1 MDTNAAIMKNAENV
15 EKKKRKTPRVI
26 RSLLGSVPGTVG
38 AVIVVG
44 VVLMAIFADV
54 LCPHDPMKLN
64 ARQRLKPPSAVS
76 AREGTPPNYLGTD
89 SMGRD
94 LLSRVILGSR
104 VSIALGLIASVLGG
118 GVGILVGM
126 LSGYYGGKV
135 DSFISWLV
143 NMQMAFPFTLLAI
156 FIMAIFGGGLDKL
169 VIVLAW
175 SAWVG
180 YARVMRG
187 QVMSVKEME
196 YVNAARVLGVR
207 QRNILLRYIL
217 PNTLSPII
225 IVMTFTVASVILFE
239 AQLSFLGLGVNPRIP
254 TWGSILADGRAYIE
268 RAWWIATFP
277 GIAIF
282 VTVLGINLFGD
293 WLRDFLDPRLKLE

>member
-1 MDTNAAIMKNAENV
+1 METKT
-15 EKKKRKTPRVI
+15 RKMPRVL
-26 RSLLGSVPGTVG
+26 RSLFGSIPGMTG
-38 AVIVVG
+38 AV
-44 VVLMAIFADV
+44 VVLAVVFMAVFADV
-54 LCPHDPMKLN
+54 LAPHDPTRLN
-64 ARQRLKPPSAVS
+64 ARQRLKPPTTVA
-76 AREGTPPNYLGTD
+76 AKEGQRPNYLGTD

-94 LLSRVILGSR
+94 LLSRIILGSR
-104 VSIALGLIASVLGG
+104 VSITLGLIASLLGG
-118 GVGILVGM
+118 TVGIFLGM
-126 LSGYYGGKV
+126 ISGYYGGRT

-169 VIVLAW
+169 VVVLAW
-175 SAWVG
+175 SAWVD

-187 QVMSVKEME
+187 QVISVKEME

-239 AQLSFLGLGVNPRIP
+239 AQLSFLGLGVDPKVP
-254 TWGSILADGRAYIE
+254 TWGSILADGRSYIE
-268 RAWWIATFP
+268 RAWWITAFP

-293 WLRDFLDPRLKLE
+293 WLRDFLDPRLKLQ